1 MARTAKTTPSTKVFG
16 GNSVAPG
23 TYFISDSII
32 TEETLSIQGEP
43 DTTYDSLQVILKYD
57 QNGVQGNEVDAG
69 LQLNGCWRPRRA
81 SDGSRHQASGNFFD
95 ELLRACQG
103 KSFDQTRDYIKAN
116 YVGRRISIAYQEY
129 PSQHGGFAKVPVVNF
144 L

>member
-16 GNSVAPG
+16 GNSVAAG

-32 TEETLSIQGEP
+32 TEETLQITGEA
-43 DTTYDSLQVILKYD
+43 DTVYDSLQVVLKYD
-57 QNGVQGNEVDAG
+57 QNGAPGTEVDAT

-81 SDGSRHQASGNFFD
+81 ADGTRHQASGNFFE

-103 KSFDQTRDYIKAN
+103 KSFDQTRDHIKAN
-116 YVGRRISIAYQEY
+116 YIGKRINIAYKEY
-129 PSQHGGFAKVPVVNF
+129 PSQHGGFAKVPVVN
-144 L
+144 LL

>member
-1 MARTAKTTPSTKVFG
+1 MARSVKNAPSKKVFG
-16 GNSVAPG
+16 GNLVAPG
-23 TYFISDSII
+23 TYFISDSVI

-43 DTTYDSLQVILKYD
+43 DTTYDSLQVVLKYD
-57 QNGVQGNEVDAG
+57 QNGAQGNEVDAG

>member
-1 MARTAKTTPSTKVFG
+1 MARTAKATPSTKVFG

-32 TEETLSIQGEP
+32 TEETLQIAGEA
-43 DTTYDSLQVILKYD
+43 DTVYDSLQVVLKYD
-57 QNGVQGNEVDAG
+57 QNGTQGAEVDAT

-81 SDGSRHQASGNFFD
+81 ADGTRHQASGNFFD
-95 ELLRACQG
+95 LLLQACQG

-116 YVGRRISIAYQEY
+116 FVNKRISVAYKEY
-129 PSQHGGFAKVPVVNF
+129 PSQHGGFAKVPVVN
-144 L
+144 LL

>member
-1 MARTAKTTPSTKVFG
+1 MARTAKTTPSNKVFG
-16 GNSVAPG
+16 GNLVAPG

-43 DTTYDSLQVILKYD
+43 DTTYDSLQVVLKYD
-57 QNGVQGNEVDAG
+57 QNGAQGNEVDAG

-116 YVGRRISIAYQEY
+116 YVGRRISITYQEY

>member
-23 TYFISDSII
+23 TYFIADSII

-43 DTTYDSLQVILKYD
+43 DTVYDSLQVVLKYD
-57 QNGVQGNEVDAG
+57 QNGAQGAEVDAA

-95 ELLRACQG
+95 ELLKACQG
-103 KSFDQTRDYIKAN
+103 KSFDQTRDHIKAN
-116 YVGRRISIAYQEY
+116 YVGRRINITYQEY
-129 PSQHGGFAKVPVVNF
+129 PSQHGGFAKVPVVN
-144 L
+144 LL

>member
-1 MARTAKTTPSTKVFG
+1 MARQAKTTPSNKVFG

-32 TEETLSIQGEP
+32 VEETLSIQGEP
-43 DTTYDSLQVILKYD
+43 DTTYDSLQVVLKYD
-57 QNGVQGNEVDAG
+57 QNGAQGAEVDTG

-81 SDGSRHQASGNFFD
+81 SDGSRHQASGDFFTA
-95 ELLRACQG
+95 LLQACQG
-103 KSFDQTRDYIKAN
+103 KSFDQTRDFIKAN